1 MRVLDAD
8 KVRDLFH
15 WGINDRA
22 VISPEIDRLIIDI
35 IDKTEIALGWEEA
48 SGIRD

>member
-1 MRVLDAD
+1 MRVLNAD

-22 VISPEIDRLIIDI
+22 VISPEIDQLIIDI
-35 IDKTEIALGWEEA
+35 VDKCSVEIKTEEDADENA
-48 SGIRD
+48 